1 MQSRRAWLPELD
13 DVRDFATVLDEVG
26 ANGCLADR
34 EGGAPAL
41 SRPAVL
47 VGPEGG
53 WTDGERACGL
63 PVVGL
68 GRHVLRAETAAVA
81 AGVVLSGLRAG
92 LIRPAD

>member
-1 MQSRRAWLPELD
+1 MQSRRVWLPALD
-13 DVRDFATVLDEVG
+13 EVRDFATVVDVIG
-26 ANGCLADR
+26 TDACLADR

-53 WTDGERACGL
+53 WSDDERACGL
-63 PVVGL
+63 PAVGL

-81 AGVVLSGLRAG
+81 AGVVLSALRAG
-92 LIRPAD
+92 LFGSGD